1 LNTEPTAGDLARHRL
16 TRYLAA
22 LPIDDNQR
30 RHLLELATR
39 EDGNSYTRLHE
50 AIAGTT
56 DTGTHPHS
64 LRSVASRLSLKHAD
78 APLQYDRH
86 GRPRLV
92 MTPPLARS
100 RMRPQPLD
108 RQPLR
113 RLGRWVK
120 ARLVGRRHLMVPADD
135 PVVTAQRHPW
145 QGQALLRRLVLLA
158 LILSQTALASWFMAA
173 VLPYHGTHWLEMI
186 LLAVYVILFAW
197 VSAGFWTAVSGFLV
211 LVTGWDRHAISRS
224 RVTPLD
230 AQTRT
235 AILMPICNEDVTR
248 VFAGLRAT
256 YTSLART
263 GELAK
268 FDFYVLSDSSEPD
281 TRVAEI
287 EAWLKLC
294 EDVKGFGRIFYR
306 RRQLRIKRKSG
317 NIADWCRR
325 WGSAY
330 RYMVILDADSV
341 MSGSCLVRLAQLME
355 ANPNA
360 GIIQTAPQAAGRET
374 LYARIQQYANR
385 VYGPLFTAGLHFWQL
400 GESHYW
406 GHNAI
411 LRVAPF
417 MEHCAL
423 GRLPGR
429 GALAGE
435 IMSHDF
441 VEAALMR
448 RAGWGVWMAYDLQ
461 GSYEEMPPA
470 LLDELR
476 RDQRWC
482 QGNLQNFRLFMAQGL
497 HPAHRAVFMTGVMA
511 YLSAPLWFL
520 FLVLSTALLAV
531 HSLVEPTYFTEP
543 YQLFPIWPQWR
554 PEWAVSLFGAT
565 AGLLFLPKILAV
577 LRLLLRPSLSRLYG
591 GTGRLLDSLIVESLF
606 SALLA
611 PIRMLFHTR
620 YVVMALLGRAVK
632 WQSPPRDDTETPW
645 SEAIRRHGGDTALG
659 IVWAA
664 GVYWLNPGFLWWL
677 LPIVGSLIISIPL
690 SVWSSRVSL
699 GRRFRQHRIF
709 LIPEES
715 QPPRELR
722 WTRSALR
729 RQPVLADGYR
739 RAAVHPITQAVV
751 SAAGRPRLLPAALG
765 TARQRLIEQ
774 ALTEGPEALSQA
786 QRNLLLSDPDLL
798 GGLHDRLWQVPNAAP
813 AWGMD

>member
-1 LNTEPTAGDLARHRL
+1 VTAAEVPAER
-16 TRYLAA
+16 LAA
-22 LPIDDNQR
+22 YAACLPLDEDRR
-30 RHLLELATR
+30 RHLLRQAQSATPG
-39 EDGNSYTRLHE
+39 ESAFARLHRE
-50 AIAGTT
+50 LAGTT
-56 DTGTHPHS
+56 DASASPSLASIAARLRLRHP
-64 LRSVASRLSLKHAD
+64 A
-78 APLQYDRH
+78 APLQQDRH
-86 GRPRLV
+86 GRPRLQL
-92 MTPPLARS
+92 TPPMARS

-108 RQPLR
+108 RHPLR
-113 RLGRWVK
+113 RLARALK
-120 ARLVGRRHLMVPADD
+120 ARLLGRRQLMQPPEAGLS
-135 PVVTAQRHPW
+135 PQQRAPW
-145 QGQALLRRLVLLA
+145 QGQALIRRLLL
-158 LILSQTALASWFMAA
+158 LILIFGQTAVATGYMTA
-173 VLPYHGTHWLEMI
+173 VLPYQGRHWLEMI

-197 VSAGFWTAVSGFLV
+197 ISAGFWTALSGFLV
-211 LVTGWDRHAISRS
+211 LVTGWDRYAISRS
-224 RVTPLD
+224 RLLPLN
-230 AQTRT
+230 ATART
-235 AILMPICNEDVTR
+235 AILMPICNEDVAR

-263 GELAK
+263 GQLAH
-268 FDFYVLSDSSEPD
+268 FDFYVLSDSSDPD
-281 TRVAEI
+281 TRVAEL

-294 EDVKGFGRIFYR
+294 EDVHGFGRVFYR
-306 RRQLRIKRKSG
+306 RRQLRLKRKSG

-341 MSGSCLVRLAQLME
+341 MSGDCLVKLAQLME
-355 ANPNA
+355 ANPTT

-374 LYARIQQYANR
+374 LYARIQQFANR

-417 MEHCAL
+417 MAHCAL
-423 GRLPGR
+423 GKLPGR

-448 RAGWGVWMAYDLQ
+448 RAGWGVWMAYDLP
-461 GSYEEMPPA
+461 GSHEEMPPT

-482 QGNLQNFRLFMAQGL
+482 QGNLQNFRLFLAQGL

-520 FLVLSTALLAV
+520 FLALSTALLAV
-531 HSLVEPTYFTEP
+531 HTLVPPAYFTEP
-543 YQLFPIWPQWR
+543 YQLFPVWPRWR

-565 AGLLFLPKILAV
+565 ATLLLLPKLLAV
-577 LRLLLRPSLSRLYG
+577 LRLWLSAQARLYG
-591 GTGRLLDSLIVESLF
+591 GPGRLLASLLLEALF

-620 YVVMALLGRAVK
+620 YVLLALLGRAVR
-632 WQSPPRDDTETPW
+632 WTSPPREDAETAW
-645 SEAIRRHGGDTALG
+645 SEAVRRHLGDTVLG
-659 IVWAA
+659 IAWAG
-664 GVYWLNPGFLWWL
+664 GVYGLNPGFLWWL
-677 LPIVGSLIISIPL
+677 LPVVGSLVLSIPL
-690 SVWSSRVSL
+690 SVWSSRVGL
-699 GRRFRQHRIF
+699 GRRFRQLRLF

-715 QPPRELR
+715 NPPRELR

-729 RQPVLADGYR
+729 RSPARQDGFARAVTDPVTAALAC
-739 RAAVHPITQAVV
+739 
-751 SAAGRPRLLPAALG
+751 AAGRPRQLPGGLRL
-765 TARQRLIEQ
+765 ARQRLVDQ
-774 ALTEGPEALSQA
+774 ALTEGPQALNEA

-798 GGLHDRLWQVPNAAP
+798 SALHERLWQVPAAAP
-813 AWGMD
+813 AWPRP

>member
-1 LNTEPTAGDLARHRL
+1 MAGDGNPYAQLHDAL
-16 TRYLAA
+16 TGSPAEGTD
-22 LPIDDNQR
+22 PI
-30 RHLLELATR
+30 
-39 EDGNSYTRLHE
+39 S
-50 AIAGTT
+50 
-56 DTGTHPHS
+56 S
-64 LRSVASRLSLKHAD
+64 RSIASRIALQHPD
-78 APLQYDRH
+78 APLQRDRY
-86 GRPRLV
+86 GRPRLL
-92 MTPPLARS
+92 MTPALARS

-113 RLGRWVK
+113 RLWRWLK
-120 ARLVGRRHLMVPADD
+120 SRLLGRRNLMVPAEDER
-135 PVVTAQRHPW
+135 VTPAQRHPW

-158 LILSQTALASWFMAA
+158 LILTQTAVATWFMAA
-173 VLPYHGTHWLEMI
+173 VLPYHGAHWLEAT
-186 LLAVYVILFAW
+186 LLVVYVILFAW
-197 VSAGFWTAVSGFLV
+197 VSAGFWTALSGFLV
-211 LVTGWDRHAISRS
+211 LATGWDRHAISRS
-224 RVTPLD
+224 PVTALGD
-230 AQTRT
+230 EART
-235 AILMPICNEDVTR
+235 AILMPICNEDVAR

-281 TRVAEI
+281 LRVAEI

-294 EDVKGFGRIFYR
+294 EDVRGYGRIHYR

-341 MSGSCLVRLAQLME
+341 MSGACLVKLAQLME

-374 LYARIQQYANR
+374 LYARIQQFANR

-482 QGNLQNFRLFMAQGL
+482 QGNLQNFRLFLAQGL

-531 HSLVEPTYFTEP
+531 HTLVDPVYFTEP
-543 YQLFPIWPQWR
+543 NQLFPIWPQWR
-554 PEWAVSLFGAT
+554 PEWALSLFAAT
-565 AGLLFLPKILAV
+565 AGLLFLPKFLAV
-577 LRLLLRPSLSRLYG
+577 LRLLIHPRLSRLYG
-591 GTGRLLDSLIVESLF
+591 GSGRLLDSLIVESLF

-611 PIRMLFHTR
+611 PIRMLFHAR
-620 YVVMALLGRAVK
+620 YVTMAMLGRAVK
-632 WQSPPRDDTETPW
+632 WQSPPRDDAETPW
-645 SEAIRRHGGDTALG
+645 SEAIRRHGGDTVLG
-659 IVWAA
+659 LVWAA

-677 LPIVGSLIISIPL
+677 LPIVGSLMISIPL
-690 SVWSSRVSL
+690 SVWSSRVGL
-699 GRRFRQHRIF
+699 GRRFRQHRVF

-729 RQPVLADGYR
+729 RQPALTQGFM
-739 RAAVHPITQAVV
+739 RAAVDPITQAVIG
-751 SAAGRPRLLPAALG
+751 AAGRPRILPARVAA
-765 TARQRLIEQ
+765 ARKNLIEL
-774 ALTEGPEALSQA
+774 AITEGPGALGQI
-786 QRNLLLSDPDLL
+786 QRNLILSDPDLL
-798 GGLHDRLWQVPNAAP
+798 GELHDRLWQVPNAAP
-813 AWGMD
+813 VWGIR

>member
-1 LNTEPTAGDLARHRL
+1 MSTNFSADRL
-16 TRYLAA
+16 TAYTARLQWGETPQDSSDGSSYAQLHRQ
-22 LPIDDNQR
+22 LS
-30 RHLLELATR
+30 
-39 EDGNSYTRLHE
+39 GNSSLD
-50 AIAGTT
+50 ASGT
-56 DTGTHPHS
+56 S
-64 LRSVASRLSLKHAD
+64 LQSVAARLALKHPD
-78 APLQYDRH
+78 APLQHDRH

-92 MTPPLARS
+92 MTPPLTRS
-100 RMRPQPLD
+100 RMKPQPLD
-108 RQPLR
+108 RSPLR
-113 RLGRWVK
+113 RWGRWLR
-120 ARLVGRRHLMVPADD
+120 ARQLGRRHVMAAREEN
-135 PVVTAQRHPW
+135 TQQKARRYPW
-145 QGQALLRRLVLLA
+145 QRQALLRRLVLLG
-158 LILSQTALASWFMAA
+158 LILSQTALATWFMAA
-173 VLPYHGTHWLEMI
+173 VLPYHGTHWLEII
-186 LLAVYVILFAW
+186 LLVVYVILFAW
-197 VSAGFWTAVSGFLV
+197 VSAGFWTAVSGFFV
-211 LVTGWDRHAISRS
+211 LVTGWDRYAISRS
-224 RVTPLD
+224 TLEPLNPE
-230 AQTRT
+230 ART
-235 AILMPICNEDVTR
+235 AILMPICNEDVAR

-256 YTSLART
+256 YTSLMRT
-263 GELAK
+263 GQLAQ
-268 FDFYVLSDSSEPD
+268 FDFYVLSDSSDPD

-294 EDVKGFGRIFYR
+294 EDVRGFGRIFYR

-341 MSGSCLVRLAQLME
+341 MSGSCLLKLAQLME
-355 ANPNA
+355 ANPTA

-374 LYARIQQYANR
+374 LYARIQQFANR

-417 MEHCAL
+417 IEHCAL

-448 RAGWGVWMAYDLQ
+448 RAGWGVWMAYDLS
-461 GSYEEMPPA
+461 GSYEEMPPT

-482 QGNLQNFRLFMAQGL
+482 QGNLQNFRLFLAQGL

-520 FLVLSTALLAV
+520 FLALSTALLTVHTLAV
-531 HSLVEPTYFTEP
+531 PAYFTEP

-565 AGLLFLPKILAV
+565 AGLLFLPKILAIV
-577 LRLLLRPSLSRLYG
+577 RLLLKPSESRLHG
-591 GTGRLLDSLIVESLF
+591 GPGRLIDSLLLEALF

-611 PIRMLFHTR
+611 PIRMLFHAR
-620 YVVMALLGRAVK
+620 YVLLALLGRAVRWK
-632 WQSPPRDDTETPW
+632 SPPREDAETPW
-645 SEAIRRHGGDTALG
+645 SEAIRRHAGDTVLG
-659 IVWAA
+659 VVWAG

-690 SVWSSRVSL
+690 SVWSSRVGL
-699 GRRFRQHRIF
+699 GRHFRQYRLF

-715 QPPRELR
+715 HPPRELR

-729 RQPVLADGYR
+729 RQPALDNGFV
-739 RAAVHPITQAVV
+739 RAAVDPVTQALA
-751 SAAGRPRLLPAALG
+751 SAAGRPRHLPATLRH
-765 TARQRLIEQ
+765 ARRGLVDQ
-774 ALTEGPEALSQA
+774 ALTEGPQALSEA

-798 GGLHDRLWQVPNAAP
+798 SELHDRLWLVPHSAP
-813 AWGMD
+813 DWKMI

>member
-1 LNTEPTAGDLARHRL
+1 VSAETPA
-16 TRYLAA
+16 
-22 LPIDDNQR
+22 
-30 RHLLELATR
+30 
-39 EDGNSYTRLHE
+39 EDS
-50 AIAGTT
+50 A
-56 DTGTHPHS
+56 S
-64 LRSVASRLSLKHAD
+64 SRLAGYAARLALKHPD
-78 APLQYDRH
+78 APLQRDRH
-86 GRPRLV
+86 GRPRLL

-108 RQPLR
+108 RSPLR
-113 RLGRWVK
+113 RLLRWLKGRM
-120 ARLVGRRHLMVPADD
+120 LGRRHIMASRESASLPA
-135 PVVTAQRHPW
+135 TRQRTPW
-145 QGQALLRRLVLLA
+145 HSQALLRRLLLLA
-158 LILSQTALASWFMAA
+158 LIFGQTALATWFMTA
-173 VLPYHGTHWLEMI
+173 VLPYHGRHWLELL
-186 LLAVYVILFAW
+186 LLAVYVVLFGW
-197 VSAGFWTAVSGFLV
+197 VSAGFWTALSGFGV
-211 LVTGWDRHAISRS
+211 LVTGWDRYSISRS
-224 RVTPLD
+224 RCMPL
-230 AQTRT
+230 APAART
-235 AILMPICNEDVTR
+235 AILMPVCNEDVAR

-263 GELAK
+263 GQLQH
-268 FDFYVLSDSSEPD
+268 FDFFVLSDSSEPD
-281 TRVAEI
+281 TRVTEI
-287 EAWLKLC
+287 EAWLRLC

-341 MSGSCLVRLAQLME
+341 MSGDCLVKLAQLME
-355 ANPNA
+355 ANPTA

-374 LYARIQQYANR
+374 LYARIQQFANR

-435 IMSHDF
+435 ILSHDF

-448 RAGWGVWMAYDLQ
+448 RAGWGVWMAYDLE
-461 GSYEEMPPA
+461 GSHEEMPPT

-482 QGNLQNFRLFMAQGL
+482 QGNLQNFRLFLAQGL

-531 HSLVEPTYFTEP
+531 HTLAVPAYFTEP
-543 YQLFPIWPQWR
+543 YQLFPSWPQWH

-577 LRLLLRPSLSRLYG
+577 LRLLLRRAHTRPYG
-591 GTGRLLDSLIVESLF
+591 GPGRLLTSLLLESLF

-620 YVVMALLGRAVK
+620 YVLLALLGRAVR
-632 WQSPPRDDTETPW
+632 WTSPPREDAETPW
-645 SEAIRRHGGDTALG
+645 LEALRRHAGDTLLG
-659 IVWAA
+659 IGWAG

-677 LPIVGSLIISIPL
+677 LPIVGSLIVSIPL
-690 SVWSSRVSL
+690 SVWSSRVDL
-699 GRRFRQHRIF
+699 GRRLRQWRLF

-715 QPPRELR
+715 LPPRELR
-722 WTRSALR
+722 WTRSAQR
-729 RQPVLADGYR
+729 RRPALGGGFVRAVTDPV
-739 RAAVHPITQAVV
+739 TQALV
-751 SAAGRPRLLPAALG
+751 SAAGRPRRLPAALLN
-765 TARQRLIEQ
+765 ARRQLVEQ
-774 ALTEGPEALSQA
+774 FLSDGPSALGEA

-798 GGLHDRLWQVPNAAP
+798 GELHERIRQVPHSAVHWHAA
-813 AWGMD
+813 